1 MSESDVVG
9 RLWMA
14 VCDQDMNTLSEI
26 MHAAGVLWRCLNS
39 ECRADVR
46 EEDAVCGECGAGRDG
61 GFGEFQFQYRRE
73 QRVDFTV
80 VAGSLEAAEK
90 LRDAYV
96 ANLGEGWD
104 ESDDPGE
111 TELLTDPT
119 CDTSTCEEMSQ
130 DGSMYC
136 ESHDSL
142 VPGLLAHIEK
152 SDDDKTPHCGSKS
165 TFDAEA
171 KSRTHRTEDGYTFHK
186 VGDVWTDGDMVF
198 PADGNGIEHDGP

>member
-111 TELLTDPT
+111 TELLLDPT
-119 CDTSTCEEMSQ
+119 C
-130 DGSMYC
+130 
-136 ESHDSL
+136 
-142 VPGLLAHIEK
+142 
-152 SDDDKTPHCGSKS
+152 
-165 TFDAEA
+165 AEA
-171 KSRTHRTEDGYTFHK
+171 KARTHRTEDGYTFRK
-186 VGDVWTDGDMVF
+186 VGGVWTDGDMVF